1 MMNKKRGEANMKKI
15 INDLVNSYLILKCL
29 PFIIIIIALLTVG
42 YFKIAKPIYEEN
54 KKNGYGIFETAKI
67 DPMTGEVIPKSQID
81 TYNNSNKTIID
92 ARGKETNLFYISK
105 MRDSIC
111 DYLNEGITSDNKGLI
126 TGGCQLLLQDTLG
139 VDFEIIGNELYVNNM
154 WISGPNDFR
163 DTVNTIVKQIYRKQN
178 GLSL

>member
-1 MMNKKRGEANMKKI
+1 
-15 INDLVNSYLILKCL
+15 
-29 PFIIIIIALLTVG
+29 
-42 YFKIAKPIYEEN
+42 
-54 KKNGYGIFETAKI
+54 
-67 DPMTGEVIPKSQID
+67 
-81 TYNNSNKTIID
+81 
-92 ARGKETNLFYISK
+92 

-111 DYLNEGITSDNKGLI
+111 DYLNEGITSVNQGLI

-163 DTVNTIVKQIYRKQN
+163 DTVNTIVKQTYRKQN

>member
-1 MMNKKRGEANMKKI
+1 MKRI

-42 YFKIAKPIYEEN
+42 YFKIAKPVYEEN
-54 KKNGYGIFETAKI
+54 KKNGYGIFESAKI
-67 DPMTGEVIPKSQID
+67 DPMTREPIPTPPLDPHHHS
-81 TYNNSNKTIID
+81 NNTIID
-92 ARGKETNLFYISK
+92 ARRKETNLFYISK
-105 MRDSIC
+105 LRDSIC
-111 DYLNEGITSDNKGLI
+111 DYLNEGITSVNQGLI

-139 VDFEIIGNELYVNNM
+139 VDFEIIGNELYVNNK

-163 DTVNTIVKQIYRKQN
+163 DTVNTIVKQIYRQQN

>member
-1 MMNKKRGEANMKKI
+1 MKKI

-92 ARGKETNLFYISK
+92 FYLSK

-111 DYLNEGITSDNKGLI
+111 DYLNEGITSVNQGLI
-126 TGGCQLLLQDTLG
+126 KGGCQLLLQDTLG